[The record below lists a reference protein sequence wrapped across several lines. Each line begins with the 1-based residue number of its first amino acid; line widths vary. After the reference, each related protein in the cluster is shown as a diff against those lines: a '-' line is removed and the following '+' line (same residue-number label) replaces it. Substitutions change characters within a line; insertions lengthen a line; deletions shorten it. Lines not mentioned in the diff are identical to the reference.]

1 MCECHKNV
9 AIMHALPCCEDGYT
23 SIEYVLVDQFTNG
36 PECQNRDII
45 ITPAT
50 GINTDMSGSI
60 GRGSTGVNDARPGN
74 YEWDGE
80 KLNEI
85 NDPWYTSSKIDT
97 QKIKD
102 DVLRAMDTL
111 GVDEINL
118 HVAGEII
125 LIKRSEINASQSK
138 QL

>member
-1 MCECHKNV
+1 ME
-9 AIMHALPCCEDGYT
+9 T
-23 SIEYVLVDQFTNG
+23 
-36 PECQNRDII
+36 I

-85 NDPWYTSSKIDT
+85 NEPDNHE
-97 QKIKD
+97 
-102 DVLRAMDTL
+102 A
-111 GVDEINL
+111 
-118 HVAGEII
+118 
-125 LIKRSEINASQSK
+125 NASQSK